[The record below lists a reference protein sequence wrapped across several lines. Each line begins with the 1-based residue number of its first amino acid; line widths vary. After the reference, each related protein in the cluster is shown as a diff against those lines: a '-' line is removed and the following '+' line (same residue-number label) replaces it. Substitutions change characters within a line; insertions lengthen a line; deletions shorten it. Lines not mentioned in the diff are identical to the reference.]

1 MTKIM
6 IIRHAEKPTPDGA
19 FRGVTVGGNHDKH
32 DLSVRGWQ
40 RAGALVRFFAP
51 HGGTPAS
58 PISTPSSIF
67 ASAATP
73 ASPSLRAKHTVLP
86 LAEVLGL
93 AVHTHHADGEEY
105 GVALAALAA
114 VSPVLIAWH
123 HHSIPELVRHI
134 AGDVA
139 GSPPHWPDH
148 RYDLVWV
155 LDRDADGAWSFSQT
169 TQRLFA
175 HDPHEPA

>member
-19 FRGVTVGGNHDKH
+19 FRGVTVGGHHDRH

-51 HGGTPAS
+51 HSGSPKS

-67 ASAATP
+67 ASAATR
-73 ASPSLRAKHTVLP
+73 ASPSLRAKHTVVP

-93 AVHTHHADGEEY
+93 PIHAHHADGDEH

-114 VSPVLIAWH
+114 AGPVLIAWH
-123 HHSIPELVRHI
+123 HHSIPALIRHI

-139 GSPPHWPDH
+139 GFPPAWPDD
-148 RYDLVWV
+148 RFDLVWV
-155 LDRDADGAWSFSQT
+155 LDRGADGSWTFSQT
-169 TQRLFA
+169 VQRLFA
-175 HDPHEPA
+175 HDPVEPT

>member
-19 FRGVTVGGNHDKH
+19 FRGVSICGSHDRH

-51 HGGTPAS
+51 HGGSPAP
-58 PISTPSSIF
+58 PISTPQSIF

-73 ASPSLRAKHTVLP
+73 ASPSLRAKHTVSP

-93 AVHTHHADGEEY
+93 AVHAYHPDGDED
-105 GVALAALAA
+105 GVAASILTAA
-114 VSPVLIAWH
+114 SPVLIAWH
-123 HHSIPELVRHI
+123 HHSIPELVRAI
-134 AGDVA
+134 AGDVD
-139 GSPPHWPDH
+139 GCPPAWPDD
-148 RYDLVWV
+148 RFDLVWI
-155 LDRDADGAWSFSQT
+155 LEQTADERWSFSQAV
-169 TQRLFA
+169 QRLLA
-175 HDPHEPA
+175 YDPVEPA